1 MGKHRNRKQRRD
13 LEFGRAYEDD
23 KGNLVYMDEVKQ
35 KKRPKVTLEPR
46 NEKQRDLM
54 ISLIGDP
61 CVIVTG
67 PAGSGKTYVTAGQA
81 AMELA
86 EKRINKIVLSRP
98 NVGTGKSLG
107 AFPGTVEEKMAPWLM
122 AITDV
127 LKQFLGAS
135 MFEHAMKTGA
145 IEIQPMET
153 IRGRSYPNCW
163 VLFDEAQ
170 NLTQDELKAIV
181 TRQGENSTLV
191 LMGDR
196 TQRDTNA
203 DGLRWLKDIAKRYNV
218 EASFHEFDSDDI
230 VRSGMCKQWV
240 KAFEGEMNDND
251 SI

>member
-1 MGKHRNRKQRRD
+1 MGHLNRAQRRD
-13 LEFGRAYEDD
+13 IKFGRAYLDD
-23 KGNLVYMDEVKQ
+23 NNKLVYVDEVKQ

-46 NEKQRDLM
+46 NEKQRELL

-67 PAGSGKTYVTAGQA
+67 PAGTGKTYVTAGQA

-107 AFPGTVEEKMAPWLM
+107 AFPGTVEEKMAPWLL

-127 LKQFLGAS
+127 LKKFLGAS
-135 MFEHAMKTGA
+135 MYEHAVKTGA
-145 IEIQPMET
+145 IEIQPVET
-153 IRGRSYPNCW
+153 IRGRSFPNCW
-163 VLFDEAQ
+163 ILFDESQ
-170 NLTQDELKAIV
+170 NLDIEELKAIV
-181 TRQGENSTLV
+181 TRQGESSTLV

-196 TQRDTNA
+196 TQRDTDV
-203 DGLRWLKDIAKRYNV
+203 DGLRWLQGVAKKYNV

-230 VRSGMCKQWV
+230 VRSGICKQWV
-240 KAFEGEMNDND
+240 KAFEGEVNDND

>member
-1 MGKHRNRKQRRD
+1 MGRGLNRRQRRD
-13 LEFGRAYEDD
+13 LEFGRAIEDERG
-23 KGNLVYMDEVKQ
+23 KLVYIDVQATKQ
-35 KKRPKVTLEPR
+35 PEITLKPK
-46 NEKQRDLM
+46 NDKQRNLL

-67 PAGSGKTYVTAGQA
+67 PAGSGKTYVTAGKA
-81 AMELA
+81 AQELKD
-86 EKRINKIVLSRP
+86 KRIKKIILSRP
-98 NVGTGKSLG
+98 NIGTGKSLG
-107 AFPGTVEEKMAPWLM
+107 AFPGTVEEKMAPWLL

-127 LKQFLGAS
+127 LREFLGDS
-135 MFEHAMKTGA
+135 MYKHCLKSGA

-170 NLTQDELKAIV
+170 NLTNDELKAIV
-181 TRQGENSTLV
+181 TRQGENSTMV

-196 TQRDTNA
+196 TQRDTNT
-203 DGLRWLKDIAKRYNV
+203 DGLRWLKDIAEKYKV